1 MRDLLRLLKV
11 FTVLL
16 IVTFTPFYILAI
28 STKYQELRNRDAFQ
42 KVKIKVDSLG
52 YAQHF
57 ITNDPSISVNV
68 FYANKNK
75 SFHIEHEKNLINYLL
90 NSYEF
95 QHMLDYMKKNNDSIW
110 IWQHPDLGVRY
121 AKENQLKL
129 NVSNNWL
136 QIITSGILLAISL
149 YAIIWQIISWI
160 KF

>member
-75 SFHIEHEKNLINYLL
+75 SFQNTCN
-90 NSYEF
+90 
-95 QHMLDYMKKNNDSIW
+95 
-110 IWQHPDLGVRY
+110 
-121 AKENQLKL
+121 
-129 NVSNNWL
+129 
-136 QIITSGILLAISL
+136 
-149 YAIIWQIISWI
+149 
-160 KF
+160 